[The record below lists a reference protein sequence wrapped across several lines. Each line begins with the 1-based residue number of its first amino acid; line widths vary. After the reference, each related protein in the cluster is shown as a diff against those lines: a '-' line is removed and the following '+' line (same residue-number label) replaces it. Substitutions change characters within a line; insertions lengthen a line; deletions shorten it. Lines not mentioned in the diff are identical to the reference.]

1 MPSRRVER
9 SLRSGVSWVLVG
21 ACCVGTPTEE
31 EELRKVLAGAGAA
44 SLDPDELILSGMG
57 KSTLIAAAAARCIV
71 RPEERPDVASND
83 SDLVR
88 LIAAGSL
95 EQCEAYR

>member
-1 MPSRRVER
+1 MPLRRVER

-31 EELRKVLAGAGAA
+31 EELRKVLARAGAA
-44 SLDPDELILSGMG
+44 SLDPDELILARMV
-57 KSTLIAAAAARCIV
+57 KSTLIAAAATRCPM
-71 RPEERPDVASND
+71 RPEERPDVD

-88 LIAAGSL
+88 LINAGFL
-95 EQCEAYR
+95 KQCEAYR